1 MRAFDQVM
9 DACRKAEI
17 HDVIERLPQ
26 GYQTVIGEHGVGLSG
41 GQRQRIAIARAL
53 LKQPAVLIFDEA
65 TSALDADTSEQFAR
79 TVNQLKGSSTIL
91 FITHQAPRGLAFDAV
106 IQLGEKA
113 TPLAETAGGAVVR
126 PLGVK
131 RLSGDDQQ
139 IPAVH

>member
-1 MRAFDQVM
+1 
-9 DACRKAEI
+9 
-17 HDVIERLPQ
+17 
-26 GYQTVIGEHGVGLSG
+26 VGLSG

-79 TVNQLKGSSTIL
+79 TVNQLKGGSTIL

-106 IQLGEKA
+106 IQLGEKVA
-113 TPLAETAGGAVVR
+113 TMAEATGVVR

-131 RLSGDDQQ
+131 PRVTGGDEQ
-139 IPAVH
+139 IPAIH